1 MGKVRALTIA
11 TSDVCLGD
19 AVAAFLNAIAVA
31 NTRRSYAG
39 ACRRLEADFGAD
51 TVVAALDPDR
61 AAAWFTSV
69 WGQRSAKTFNTR
81 LTALGSAC
89 AYWRDQGWLTGDP
102 LVRLRA
108 RPIPTDRVRALTRP
122 QIELVLATAAPLRDR
137 VLWTLLYDTAARA
150 EEALSLDVTDL
161 DTANRCAVVT
171 RKGGAR
177 DVIVWQTRTARL
189 LPRLLAGRRR
199 GPVFLTDR
207 AARPSV
213 ALVDIDP
220 TTGKARLSYRRAAEL
235 FEAHTTGLPGG
246 PFTLHQLRHSALT
259 HAAEAGAS
267 TPMLMALSGH
277 TSVRSLVSYARVSAE
292 ALGKWQAERDP
303 AARRNNSISPRRSR

>member
-1 MGKVRALTIA
+1 MGTVRTFAASSGGVNLADAAA
-11 TSDVCLGD
+11 T
-19 AVAAFLNAIAVA
+19 FLNAISVT
-31 NTRRSYAG
+31 NTRRSYG
-39 ACRRLEADFGAD
+39 AACNRLVADFGAD
-51 TVVAALDPDR
+51 TTVATLDPDR
-61 AAAWFTSV
+61 VGVWFTSV
-69 WGQRSAKTFNTR
+69 WGSRSAKTFNTR

-89 AYWRDQGWLTGDP
+89 VYWRDQGWLTGDP
-102 LVRLRA
+102 LVRLRT
-108 RPIPTDRVRALTRP
+108 RPISADRSRALTRP
-122 QIELVLATAAPLRDR
+122 QVASTLSLHAPLRER
-137 VLWTLLYDTAARA
+137 VLWTLLYESAARA

-161 DTANRCAVVT
+161 DMANRCAVVI

-177 DVIVWQTRTARL
+177 DVIVWQTGTARL
-189 LPRLLAGRRR
+189 LPRMLGGRRR
-199 GPVFLTDR
+199 GPVFCTDR

-220 TTGKARLSYRRAAEL
+220 ATGKARLSYRRAAEL
-235 FEAHTTGLPGG
+235 FEAHTSGVPGG

-277 TSVRSLVSYARVSAE
+277 TSVRSLAIYARVSAE

-303 AARRNNSISPRRSR
+303 AARRNGSRSSRRSR

>member
-1 MGKVRALTIA
+1 MGTVRALCTQSSGVRLA
-11 TSDVCLGD
+11 D
-19 AVAAFLNAIAVA
+19 AVATFLDTIAVA
-31 NTRRSYAG
+31 NTRRGYAA
-39 ACRRLEADFGAD
+39 ACNRLVADFGAD
-51 TVVAALDPDR
+51 SAVAALDPDQL
-61 AAAWFTSV
+61 AAWFNSV
-69 WGQRSAKTFNTR
+69 WGNREAKTFNTR
-81 LTALGSAC
+81 LTALGAAC
-89 AYWRDQGWLTGDP
+89 SYWRDQGWLTGDP
-102 LVRLRA
+102 LVRLRT
-108 RPIPTDRVRALTRP
+108 RPIPTDRTRALTRP
-122 QIELVLATAAPLRDR
+122 QIELILTTAAPLRDR
-137 VLWTLLYDTAARA
+137 VLWTLLYESAARA

-213 ALVDIDP
+213 ALADVDR

-235 FEAHTTGLPGG
+235 FEAHTTGMPGG

-277 TSVRSLVSYARVSAE
+277 TSVRSLAVYARVSAE
-292 ALGKWQAERDP
+292 ALGRWQAQRDP
-303 AARRNNSISPRRSR
+303 AARRNGPGSSRRS

>member
-1 MGKVRALTIA
+1 MGTVRALTA
-11 TSDVCLGD
+11 SSDGVPLGD
-19 AVAAFLNAIAVA
+19 AVATFLDTISVA
-31 NTRRSYAG
+31 NTRRGYAA
-39 ACRRLEADFGAD
+39 ACHRLVVDFGAD
-51 TVVAALDPDR
+51 SAVGALAPDR
-61 AAAWFTSV
+61 LASWFAPV
-69 WGQRSAKTFNTR
+69 WGHRSAKTFNTR

-89 AYWRDQGWLTGDP
+89 SYWRDQGWLTGDP
-102 LVRLRA
+102 LVRLRT
-108 RPIPTDRVRALTRP
+108 RPITADRARALTRG
-122 QIELVLATAAPLRDR
+122 QVELILATTAPLRDR
-137 VLWTLLYDTAARA
+137 VLWTLLYESAARA

-161 DTANRCAVVT
+161 DMANRCAVVI
-171 RKGGAR
+171 RKGGAH
-177 DVIVWQTRTARL
+177 DVIVWQTGTARL
-189 LPRLLAGRRR
+189 LPRMLAGRRR
-199 GPVFLTDR
+199 GPVFCTDR

-220 TTGKARLSYRRAAEL
+220 ATGKARLSYRRAAEL

-277 TSVRSLVSYARVSAE
+277 TSVRSLAIYARVSPE

-303 AARRNNSISPRRSR
+303 AARRNGSRPSRRSR